1 MGNNS
6 SQPPLTRKI
15 MQEPTV
21 NDSVDRYLVTLRE
34 PASLRAARADLGTFA
49 SWWEHQRGR
58 AFDPTQLLAKDIT
71 AWVRHRQD
79 VEERKPAT
87 INRGL
92 STLRRFGEWLI
103 AERIL
108 RENPAKGVRDLPL
121 EERGPRSLPDDAVDA
136 VLRAVQA
143 EEEKHLRLRDGALLA
158 LLAYA
163 GLRSQETCD
172 IQLRDLDLDAGNVI
186 VRKGK
191 GRKARRVPLHSDAVA
206 LLRRYLRELRCPDGP
221 PTIGSDTEREPLLVA
236 QDRTKPGHPLVP
248 GMSTRLVR
256 HRIAVLCQRAA
267 EQLRTAAKKEA
278 RVERAAQLT
287 HMAAQLDVASP
298 HALRHS
304 LARRM
309 LRRGADLSEVQRV
322 LGHSRLS
329 TTGIYTVPDDDDL
342 RDAVERAGF

>member
-1 MGNNS
+1 MLNA
-6 SQPPLTRKI
+6 T
-15 MQEPTV
+15 T
-21 NDSVDRYLVTLRE
+21 DRYLATLRE
-34 PASLRAARADLGTFA
+34 PASQRAARADLATFA
-49 SWWEHQRGR
+49 RWWEEQRGR
-58 AFDPTQLLAKDIT
+58 AFDPTQLLAKDIS

-79 VEERKPAT
+79 DEERKPAT

-92 STLRRFGEWLI
+92 STLRRFGEWLV
-103 AERIL
+103 AERLL

-143 EEEKHLRLRDGALLA
+143 EEEKHIRLRDGALLA

-163 GLRSQETCD
+163 GLRSQEACD
-172 IQLRDLDLDAGNVI
+172 VQLRDLDLDAGNVI
-186 VRKGK
+186 VRLGK
-191 GRKARRVPLHSDAVA
+191 GRKTRRIPLHSDAVN
-206 LLRRYLRELRCPDGP
+206 LLRRYLRELRCPDGLP
-221 PTIGSDTEREPLLVA
+221 AIGSDAEREPLLVA
-236 QDRTKPGHPLVP
+236 QDRTKLGHPLVP

-256 HRIAVLCQRAA
+256 HRIAILCQRAA
-267 EQLRTAAKKEA
+267 DHLRAAAKKEP
-278 RVERAAQLT
+278 RVERAGQLT
-287 HMAAQLDVASP
+287 QMAAQLEAASP

-342 RDAVERAGF
+342 RNAIDRAGI

>member
-1 MGNNS
+1 
-6 SQPPLTRKI
+6 
-15 MQEPTV
+15 MQDATT
-21 NDSVDRYLVTLRE
+21 DRYLATLRE
-34 PASLRAARADLGTFA
+34 PSSQRAARADLTGFA
-49 SWWEHQRGR
+49 KWWEQQRGR
-58 AFDPTQLLAKDIT
+58 VFDPAQLLAKDII

-92 STLRRFGEWLI
+92 SSLRRFGDWLV
-103 AERIL
+103 AERL
-108 RENPAKGVRDLPL
+108 LSENPAKGTRDLPVD
-121 EERGPRSLPDDAVDA
+121 EHGPRSLPDDAVDA

-143 EEEKHLRLRDGALLA
+143 DGDRALRLRDGALLA

-163 GLRSQETCD
+163 GLRSQEACD
-172 IQLRDLDLDAGNVI
+172 VQLRDLDLEGGNLI
-186 VRKGK
+186 VRRGK

-206 LLRRYLRELRCPDGP
+206 LLRRYLHDLRCPDGLP
-221 PTIGSDTEREPLLVA
+221 LIGSAAEREPLLVA
-236 QDRTKPGHPLVP
+236 QDRTKVGHPLVP

-256 HRIAVLCQRAA
+256 HRIDVLCRRAA
-267 EQLRTAAKKEA
+267 EQLRAAAKKEP
-278 RVERAAQLT
+278 RLERAGQLLQ
-287 HMAAQLDVASP
+287 MAAQLDVASP

-342 RDAVERAGF
+342 RDAVQRAGI

>member
-1 MGNNS
+1 VAR
-6 SQPPLTRKI
+6 LTPSKEHAVDATI
-15 MQEPTV
+15 
-21 NDSVDRYLVTLRE
+21 DRYVATLRE
-34 PASLRAARADLGTFA
+34 PASQRAARADLATFA
-49 SWWEHQRGR
+49 VWWEQQRGR

-79 VEERKPAT
+79 DEERKPAT

-92 STLRRFGEWLI
+92 STLRRFGDWLV
-103 AERIL
+103 AECLIN
-108 RENPAKGVRDLPL
+108 ENPAKGVHDLPL
-121 EERGPRSLPDDAVDA
+121 EIRGPRSLPDDAVDA

-143 EEEKHLRLRDGALLA
+143 EEEKVIRLRDGALLA

-163 GLRSQETCD
+163 GLRSQEACD
-172 IQLRDLDLDAGNVI
+172 VQLRDLDLDAGNVI
-186 VRKGK
+186 VRRGK
-191 GRKARRVPLHSDAVA
+191 GRKTRRIPLHSDAVA
-206 LLRRYLRELRCPDGP
+206 LLRRYLRELRCPDGTP
-221 PTIGSDTEREPLLVA
+221 MIGSDAEREPLLVA
-236 QDRTKPGHPLVP
+236 QDRTKIGHPLVP

-329 TTGIYTVPDDDDL
+329 TTGIYTVPDENDM
-342 RDAVERAGF
+342 RDAIERAGI